1 MSDDFRKI
9 KTEEELKDKIL
20 SSVREAFTGEETS
33 RWIVAMQEES
43 VSQADES
50 VVTGSSDNKLNENM
64 AAIVDRFFD
73 NFKRYAFEFN
83 RSLDQRELVVNC
95 ERPASMRTQAD
106 YTDMGD
112 PIRFCIGHISSR
124 DWALVVQAEE
134 NRVRAFIAPIK
145 YLVGFQPDQRDFEPY
160 VDIKLIRDKVGAM
173 RQMVWSIDG
182 QALAFESIPALSRRL
197 FGQLVKVTR
206 GEATNTEKFV
216 FDPHEYKVNP
226 NDVAI
231 ERSYEPDDQNMFF
244 KEAQEKNAGQLAP
257 KGFALEKE
265 RTTHTLAA
273 LANVGQNP
281 SPFLSHQQIQH
292 HMPVA
297 SSQQSNTDQQNFVPQ
312 QLPLP
317 MPQLAQPSVG
327 RETDTQDQAD
337 AVSDNQNSFNK
348 NELPYR
354 PEPQSVEQFASP
366 AAAPRPVPEQA
377 PFDQKDLFE
386 KLAGGHSPT
395 QNSGQAQAHEAP
407 MQTASP
413 PVFSQT
419 QQPQPQVQEKSQ
431 AQAQAETTQIPN
443 AASIL
448 AQRHNDS
455 QPVSTST
462 QQASAQLASTQP
474 VPTQTPSAQ
483 TPSAQLA
490 AQPVSLDPPTTM
502 PAVAYHFQAGA
513 EGPNGAA
520 GKVSIEKETA
530 ENNRKVAHALK
541 GLFDSVDSS
550 ISTLNAL
557 GVEAMNADDIQAVSN
572 VMKQVKT
579 LKVLRDGI
587 VQLSK
592 DWQKSI
598 E

>member
-1 MSDDFRKI
+1 MSDEFRQI
-9 KTEEELKDKIL
+9 KTEDELKDKIL

-33 RWIVAMQEES
+33 RWIVAMQAES

-50 VVTGSSDNKLNENM
+50 VATGSSDNKLNENM
-64 AAIVDRFFD
+64 AALVDRFFD

-83 RSLDQRELVVNC
+83 RSLEHRELVVNC
-95 ERPASMRTQAD
+95 ERPASMRSQAD
-106 YTDMGD
+106 YTEMGD

-160 VDIKLIRDKVGAM
+160 VDIKLIKDKVGSV
-173 RQMVWSIDG
+173 RQMVWSIDE

-206 GEATNTEKFV
+206 GEATNNEKFV
-216 FDPHEYKVNP
+216 FDPHEYKENTADIPV
-226 NDVAI
+226 
-231 ERSYEPDDQNMFF
+231 ERSYEPDNKNMFF
-244 KEAQEKNAGQLAP
+244 REAQEKSAQLEP
-257 KGFALEKE
+257 QTSALTKEK
-265 RTTHTLAA
+265 TTHTLAA

-281 SPFLSHQQIQH
+281 SPYLSQQQIQH
-292 HMPVA
+292 HMQPQEPA
-297 SSQQSNTDQQNFVPQ
+297 RQNFVPQ
-312 QLPLP
+312 QLP
-317 MPQLAQPSVG
+317 MPQVPQFSQSVAEV
-327 RETDTQDQAD
+327 ETDTQDQANP
-337 AVSDNQNSFNK
+337 VSLNQNSFNK
-348 NELPYR
+348 SEAPYH
-354 PEPQSVEQFASP
+354 PEPQSVQQFANP
-366 AAAPRPVPEQA
+366 AAAPRIEQENPKVEQQDLFQRLAGSQSITPTQA
-377 PFDQKDLFE
+377 PQTV
-386 KLAGGHSPT
+386 PT
-395 QNSGQAQAHEAP
+395 VPTFPSSQRSQVDMQA
-407 MQTASP
+407 
-413 PVFSQT
+413 
-419 QQPQPQVQEKSQ
+419 Q
-431 AQAQAETTQIPN
+431 AQAQAETTQIPQAAPIQPSVQASMQAPVN
-443 AASIL
+443 AAL
-448 AQRHNDS
+448 
-455 QPVSTST
+455 T
-462 QQASAQLASTQP
+462 
-474 VPTQTPSAQ
+474 
-483 TPSAQLA
+483 
-490 AQPVSLDPPTTM
+490 PPTTM

-541 GLFDSVDSS
+541 GLFDSVDAS
-550 ISTLNAL
+550 ISALNAL

-572 VMKQVKT
+572 VMKQSKT